1 MRGRQ
6 ADNLIALRGKLLQFM
21 YSKVVTVNIGTEAFC
36 DPVRNNLK
44 VDMGFACSKHDAPR
58 QQFEAGGQSIYQR
71 IHWYGQI
78 PNSCLQQ

>member
-44 VDMGFACSKHDAPR
+44 VDRFACSKHDAPR
-58 QQFEAGGQSIYQR
+58 QQFGAGG
-71 IHWYGQI
+71 
-78 PNSCLQQ
+78 